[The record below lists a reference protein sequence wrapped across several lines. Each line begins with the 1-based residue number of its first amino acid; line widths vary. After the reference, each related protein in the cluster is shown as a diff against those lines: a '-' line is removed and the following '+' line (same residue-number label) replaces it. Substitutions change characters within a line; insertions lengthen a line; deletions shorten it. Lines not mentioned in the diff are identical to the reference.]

1 MKLKD
6 LLKESK
12 VWERKFGDS
21 LPTLEDVQNK
31 YDKKLNE
38 TLPAYPKEWKNLEKA
53 CYDLEKA
60 VTILAKSVARQ
71 DKTKGKTIANT
82 YKTLQKSIKGYKEM
96 LKNNILSKLQ

>member
-12 VWERKFGDS
+12 VWERKFGES

-60 VTILAKSVARQ
+60 VKILGKAVEKQ
-71 DKTKGKTIANT
+71 DRKKGKMIPNI
-82 YKTLQKSIKGYKEM
+82 YKTLEASIKKYKNLIQTE
-96 LKNNILSKLQ
+96 ILSKLQ